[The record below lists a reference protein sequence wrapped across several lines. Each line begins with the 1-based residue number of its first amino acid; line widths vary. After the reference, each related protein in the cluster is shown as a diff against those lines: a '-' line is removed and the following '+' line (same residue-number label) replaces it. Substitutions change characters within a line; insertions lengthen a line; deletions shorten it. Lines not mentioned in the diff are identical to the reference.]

1 MHTSLPVSEL
11 SAMVDQAVA
20 QRISKELL
28 PQMHNLQSNLEQRL
42 NALEQRLPKNRIS
55 IVLFSGDL
63 DRALAGFIIANGAL
77 AMDMEVAMYFTFW
90 GMAAIKQAT
99 NSQGKEFRQRLMGL
113 FTPERSEEMGLSQL
127 NMLGIGSKMMKSM
140 MRARNISSLEELRNL
155 ALEMD
160 ARFIACTMAMELM
173 GIRQEEL
180 VKGIQLGGVATF
192 MESALNSRLTL
203 FI

>member
-1 MHTSLPVSEL
+1 MNTSRPVSEL
-11 SAMVDQAVA
+11 SALVNQAVA
-20 QRISKELL
+20 QRMSNELL
-28 PQMHNLQSNLEQRL
+28 PQMDSLKSNLEQRL
-42 NALEQRLPKNRIS
+42 NALEQRLPKNRVS
-55 IVLFSGDL
+55 IVVFSGDL

-77 AMDMEVAMYFTFW
+77 AMDMEVSMYFTFW
-90 GMAAIKQAT
+90 GMAAIKKAT

-140 MRARNISSLEELRNL
+140 MRDRNISSLEELRDL

-180 VKGIQLGGVATF
+180 VEGIQLGGVATF